1 MQQRDKD
8 PLVLQVKLKIA
19 SPVLQVK
26 LKKEFPFFFPLDRV
40 VASCRHHEIRGNKG
54 CLSDPLLPFSNIF

>member
-1 MQQRDKD
+1 MQQRDRD

-26 LKKEFPFFFPLDRV
+26 LKKEFPFYIL
-40 VASCRHHEIRGNKG
+40 K
-54 CLSDPLLPFSNIF
+54 